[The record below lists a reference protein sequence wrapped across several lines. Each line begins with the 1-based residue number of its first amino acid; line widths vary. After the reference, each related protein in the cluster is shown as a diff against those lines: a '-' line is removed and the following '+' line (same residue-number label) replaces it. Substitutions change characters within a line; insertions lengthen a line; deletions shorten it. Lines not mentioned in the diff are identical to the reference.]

1 MPSSECVGPQHV
13 FHIFAIRTAKRDM
26 LQANLAIHG
35 IQTLVHYPFPP
46 HKQKAYEEY
55 NNLSIP
61 IAEKWSAE
69 ELSLPMSPLMHDE
82 EIDYII
88 STINSI
94 KL

>member
-1 MPSSECVGPQHV
+1 M
-13 FHIFAIRTAKRDM
+13 
-26 LQANLAIHG
+26 
-35 IQTLVHYPFPP
+35 
-46 HKQKAYEEY
+46 
-55 NNLSIP
+55 P